1 MERSVNGLII
11 LLRAIMFQLA
21 WKQLKLDKWRTFL
34 TAIALGSVIA
44 VILILE
50 GFEQGQYYQLKQL
63 VINRKADLVATQ
75 AGVTNFIAVRS
86 SIPQFS
92 REEVESV
99 EGVINAHPITS
110 LPIIYNKNNIRT
122 PVYVLVY
129 DTWGGPSSIIQ
140 GTNIQ
145 KGNDI
150 VIDISLA
157 KKYNLKIGDKFYV
170 TDFEF
175 KISGFTKEAA
185 FMMPLAF
192 ISYDGMLDLFLESE
206 IAPDLSTFPLL
217 SYMLLEIDPAFDREK
232 IHQMIEARVSSVDI
246 FTPSQISERDEN
258 MGKTFYAPIIGLL
271 VSVGYIIGMLV
282 VGLIMYS
289 DIRSR
294 IKSFAILKAL
304 GFSFNKLFQAVV
316 FQSLFLLLLAIPT
329 GIILAQSFALFI
341 HYAFPIYLFKI
352 FSPDIFAQTLTASF
366 IFAFIGAMI
375 PLRCIHQ
382 TDPLLAFQGD

>member
-1 MERSVNGLII
+1 ML
-11 LLRAIMFQLA
+11 QLA
-21 WKQLKLDKWRTFL
+21 WKQLKYDRWRTLL

-50 GFEQGQYYQLKQL
+50 GFEQGQYYQLEQL

-75 AGVTNFIAVRS
+75 SGVTNFIAVRS
-86 SIPQFS
+86 SIPQIS

-99 EGVINAHPITS
+99 KGVINAHPITS

-140 GTNIQ
+140 GTNIK

-157 KKYNLKIGDKFYV
+157 KKYNLKIGETFFV

-175 KISGFTKEAA
+175 KVSGFTKEAA

-217 SYMLLEIDPAFDREK
+217 SYMLIETDPAFDK
-232 IHQMIEARVSSVDI
+232 NIIQQQIEARAPYVDI
-246 FTPSQISERDEN
+246 YTPSQIAERDKN

-289 DIRSR
+289 DIKSR
-294 IKSFAILKAL
+294 IKNFAILKAL
-304 GFSFNKLFQAVV
+304 GFSLNKLFQAVS
-316 FQSLFLLLLAIPT
+316 FQSLLLLLLAIPL
-329 GIILAQSFALFI
+329 GILFAQFFAIYI
-341 HYAFPIYLFKI
+341 HNAFPIYLFLI
-352 FSPDIFAQTLTASF
+352 FSPDTFVQSVLASF
-366 IFAFIGAMI
+366 LFAFIGAMI
-375 PLRCIHQ
+375 PLNNIHR
-382 TDPLLAFQGD
+382 TDPMLAFQGE

>member
-1 MERSVNGLII
+1 ML
-11 LLRAIMFQLA
+11 QLA
-21 WKQLKLDKWRTFL
+21 WKQLKYDKWRTLL
-34 TAIALGSVIA
+34 TTIALGSVIS

-50 GFEQGQYYQLKQL
+50 GFEQGQYYQLEQL
-63 VINRKADLVATQ
+63 VANRKADLVATQ
-75 AGVTNFIAVRS
+75 SGVTNFIAVRS
-86 SIPQFS
+86 SIPQLS

-99 EGVINAHPITS
+99 EGVINAHPVTS
-110 LPIIYNKNNIRT
+110 LPVIYNKNNIRT

-129 DTWGGPSSIIQ
+129 DTWGGPSSIIK
-140 GTNIQ
+140 GTKIK

-157 KKYNLKIGDKFYV
+157 KKYDLKIGDKFFV

-175 KISGFTKEAA
+175 IISGFTKEAA

-192 ISYDGMLDLFLESE
+192 ISYDGMLDLFIESE

-217 SYMLLEIDPAFDREK
+217 SYMLLETAPSFN
-232 IHQMIEARVSSVDI
+232 IETIRQQIEEQVPSVDI
-246 FTPSQISERDEN
+246 FTPEQIAERDKN

-294 IKSFAILKAL
+294 VKNFAILKAL
-304 GFSFNKLFQAVV
+304 GFSFKNLVQTILFQS
-316 FQSLFLLLLAIPT
+316 FFLLLLAIPI
-329 GIILAQSFALFI
+329 GIIFAQTFAVFI
-341 HYAFPIYLFKI
+341 HNSYPIYLFII
-352 FSPDIFAQTLTASF
+352 FSGEIFTQSIMASF

-375 PLRCIHQ
+375 PLHSIHR
-382 TDPLLAFQGD
+382 TDPQLAFNGE

>member
-1 MERSVNGLII
+1 
-11 LLRAIMFQLA
+11 MFQLA
-21 WKQLKLDKWRTFL
+21 WKQLKLDRWRTLL
-34 TAIALGSVIA
+34 TAIALGGVIA

-50 GFEQGQYYQLKQL
+50 GFEQGQYHQLEQL
-63 VINRKADLVATQ
+63 VLNRKADLIATQ
-75 AGVTNFIAVRS
+75 SGVNNFIAVRS

-99 EGVINAHPITS
+99 EGIINAHPITS

-129 DTWGGPSSIIQ
+129 DTWGGPSSIIR
-140 GTNIQ
+140 GKHIK

-157 KKYNLKIGDKFYV
+157 KKYNLKVGDKFFV

-217 SYMLLEIDPAFDREK
+217 SYMLLEIDPAFDRKK
-232 IHQMIEARVSSVDI
+232 IQQQIEARSPFVDV
-246 FTPSQISERDEN
+246 FTPSQIAERDKN

-271 VSVGYIIGMLV
+271 VSVAYIIGMLV

-304 GFSFNKLFQAVV
+304 GFPFTKLFQAVV
-316 FQSLFLLLLAIPT
+316 FQSLFLLLLAIPI
-329 GIILAQSFALFI
+329 GAIFAQSFAIFI
-341 HYAFPIYLFKI
+341 HNIFPIYLFQI
-352 FSPDIFAQTLTASF
+352 FSPNVFFQSVFASL

-375 PLRCIHQ
+375 PLRSIHR
-382 TDPLLAFQGD
+382 TDPLLAFQGE

>member
-1 MERSVNGLII
+1 
-11 LLRAIMFQLA
+11 MFLLA
-21 WKQLKLDKWRTFL
+21 WKQLKLDQWRTFL

-63 VINRKADLVATQ
+63 VLNRKADLVATQ

-92 REEVESV
+92 REEIESV

-140 GTNIQ
+140 GTNIK

-157 KKYNLKIGDKFYV
+157 KKYNIKIGDQFFV

-217 SYMLLEIDPAFDREK
+217 SYMLLELDPAFDREK
-232 IHQMIEARVSSVDI
+232 IHQQIEARVPFVDI
-246 FTPSQISERDEN
+246 FTPSQIAERDKN

-271 VSVGYIIGMLV
+271 VSVAYIIGMLV

-304 GFSFNKLFQAVV
+304 GFSFNKLFQVVV
-316 FQSLFLLLLAIPT
+316 FQSLLLLLLAIPT
-329 GIILAQSFALFI
+329 GVILAQSFALFI
-341 HYAFPIYLFKI
+341 NNAFPIYLFQI
-352 FSPDIFAQTLTASF
+352 FSPDIFVQSLAASF
-366 IFAFIGAMI
+366 MFAFIGAMI
-375 PLRCIHQ
+375 PLRSIHK